1 MSVHRLPVGRA
12 TDGAHAPPVRS
23 PRRRVLIRH
32 MWIRAI
38 DDPRTGRDTVVA
50 AIEFQVCDR
59 RAA

>member
-12 TDGAHAPPVRS
+12 TGGAHTPPVRS
-23 PRRRVLIRH
+23 PRQRVLIRH
-32 MWIRAI
+32 VWIRAI
-38 DDPRTGRDTVVA
+38 DDPRADRDTVVA